1 MAFTPNHKRVQ
12 AMAHGL
18 LFDAT
23 EIKIWSQDIMT
34 ITTADGVIF
43 GFMSENIN
51 DLYGSSDRMPY
62 ERVRLPDCTDATATK
77 AIA

>member
-1 MAFTPNHKRVQ
+1 MTFTPNHKRVQ
-12 AMAHGL
+12 TMAHGL

-51 DLYGSSDRMPY
+51 DLYGY
-62 ERVRLPDCTDATATK
+62 K
-77 AIA
+77 

>member
-1 MAFTPNHKRVQ
+1 
-12 AMAHGL
+12 MAHGL

-51 DLYGSSDRMPY
+51 DLYGY
-62 ERVRLPDCTDATATK
+62 K
-77 AIA
+77 